1 MLSPLKVGSVCLAL
15 FFLFALA
22 ANFGICLDGV
32 NSVLRVNVTG
42 EITVATTTMMSD
54 ALRYAKAQNVRLVI
68 VTLNTPGGE
77 VGAVQDIM
85 NLFDNSTIPVAVFV
99 YPPGATAWSGGT
111 YILMASHVAV
121 MASGT
126 TIGSC
131 QPVNS
136 AGQPIDFPKY
146 LNALTAL
153 MQNHAVLHDRNATT
167 AGLFVTE
174 NANLGPTD
182 AYRLHVIEILADD
195 VSSLLSQ
202 LQNFIL
208 VHVEE
213 PSGSTVWKLVPAG
226 NAQNYTS
233 PLSFKNIS
241 QATIIDYTPGIQ
253 VVFLGF
259 LLNPIISA
267 LLLIVGVF
275 LFFIGLKTPGWGAEI
290 AGGVAIFLALIGFEA
305 IGITLGAVFLFAL
318 GAILIIAELKT
329 HIGVLAMSGAICMII
344 ASLLL
349 FPSPQWLLY
358 YQVSQQIQ
366 AGLVIFTIVMAAL
379 FSFIVYK
386 AARARL
392 SKVKTGKE
400 ALIGARGTVVADLA
414 PKGEIRISGEFW
426 HAKTE
431 SGTIQKGHTVEVVRL
446 EGLFLIVKPVKPV
459 EEKT

>member
-1 MLSPLKVGSVCLAL
+1 LSPSKVGIILLTL
-15 FFLFALA
+15 FLLFTLLA
-22 ANFGICLDGV
+22 AIGNCSNGV

-42 EITVATTTMMSD
+42 EITVATTTMISD
-54 ALRYAKAQNVRLVI
+54 ALRLAEAQNVRLVI

-85 NLFDNSTIPVAVFV
+85 NLFDNSTIPIVGFV

-111 YILMASHVAV
+111 YILMATHVAV

-136 AGQPIDFPKY
+136 AGQPIDFTKY

-153 MQNHAVLHDRNATT
+153 MQNHAILHNRNATM

-174 NANLGPTD
+174 NANLGPAD
-182 AYRLHVIEILADD
+182 AYRFHVVEILADNTG
-195 VSSLLSQ
+195 SLLSQ
-202 LQNFIL
+202 LENFVL

-213 PSGSTVWKLVPAG
+213 TSGLMVWRLVPAG

-233 PLSFKNIS
+233 PLSFGNIS
-241 QATIIDYTPGIQ
+241 QATITDYTPGIQ
-253 VVFLGF
+253 VVFLSF
-259 LLNPIISA
+259 LLNPIISS

-305 IGITLGAVFLFAL
+305 IGITIGAVFLFAL

-329 HIGVLAMSGAICMII
+329 HIGVLAISGAICMII

-366 AGLVIFTIVMAAL
+366 AGLVIFTIVMATL

-386 AARARL
+386 AAKARL
-392 SKVKTGKE
+392 SKVKTGRE
-400 ALIGARGTVVADLA
+400 ALIGARGVVVTDLA
-414 PKGEIRISGEFW
+414 PKGEIRVSGEFW
-426 HAKTE
+426 HARAE
-431 SGTIQKGHTVEVVRL
+431 SGAIPKGETVEVVRM
-446 EGLFLIVKPVKPV
+446 EGLFLIVKPVK
-459 EEKT
+459 EKT